1 MKSGLCR
8 GALIAV
14 MVLTA
19 AACSS
24 GTSTPTASITTAP
37 TSSTGVASAVQR
49 ETVAGAIAFANEV
62 LILDEA
68 RQFAAS
74 WKLLAPSARRAVSQ
88 AKWVAVH
95 KSCPARSVGL
105 AYHIGKAT
113 LTGQTAIVVVS
124 RAGAAASRGSVSEA
138 LVYSAGRWG
147 LVPNN
152 LSVYKH
158 GSVKADIA
166 VAKAA
171 GYCARS
177 KGSFG

>member
-14 MVLTA
+14 MVLTS

-24 GTSTPTASITTAP
+24 GTSTPTASTTAP
-37 TSSTGVASAVQR
+37 TSPTGVASTVQL

-68 RQFAAS
+68 RQFAGS
-74 WKLLAPSARRAVSQ
+74 WKLLASSARRAVSQ
-88 AKWVAVH
+88 ATWVAVH

-113 LTGQTAIVVVS
+113 LTGHTAIVVVS
-124 RAGAAASRGSVSEA
+124 RAGAAANRGSVSEA

-147 LVPNN
+147 MVPNN
-152 LSVYKH
+152 LRLYKH

-166 VAKAA
+166 AAKAA
-171 GYCARS
+171 GYCARAL
-177 KGSFG
+177 GPGF